1 MCDHT
6 RCFPRPQVHVHD
18 IPAAVPVVLRRDV
31 PAVPVA
37 AHAVARRG
45 GQGAGVRA
53 ADHVP
58 SAGVGA
64 AGARSAVRPRGG
76 DTRGVR
82 AAAHHVPAVRV
93 PRTPGQVLLRHVR
106 VAHPPGQVLVAGE
119 QGRQSAGVGHVPHAR
134 LDRHVPGRLS
144 VRRAHGIRNDNNNDK
159 ITMLLYTYTRP
170 YLWVWVCGGGF
181 EPPREF
187 SSCIMLWLR

>member
-1 MCDHT
+1 ML
-6 RCFPRPQVHVHD
+6 D
-18 IPAAVPVVLRRDV
+18 IPAVVPVVLRRDV

-37 AHAVARRG
+37 AHAVAHRG

-58 SAGVGA
+58 SAGVRA
-64 AGARSAVRPRGG
+64 AGARAAVRPRGG

-82 AAAHHVPAVRV
+82 AATHHVPAVRV
-93 PRTPGQVLLRHVR
+93 PRAPGQVLLRHVR

-119 QGRQSAGVGHVPHAR
+119 QGRQSAGVGHVPDAR

-144 VRRAHGIRNDNNNDK
+144 VRCAHGIRND
-159 ITMLLYTYTRP
+159 IIRHYTHAHATHLPR
-170 YLWVWVCGGGF
+170 GGVRTNGF
-181 EPPREF
+181 RLGRMGVA
-187 SSCIMLWLR
+187 SV